1 MTLETHPLLVVIS
14 GPSGVGKDAL
24 LERLKHRPHPW
35 HFLVTATTRPKR
47 PGERDGEEYTF
58 LDTSR
63 FREMVAQDQFL
74 EHAEVYGHLY
84 GVPRPQVEEA
94 FQAGKDV
101 IAKTDVQ
108 GARTLKA
115 KMPEALLIF
124 LAPPSMEG
132 LERRLRDRKTD
143 TAAALKRRTATAW
156 QEMERQAEFDH
167 VVVNHNGRLEE
178 AVTAIEKIIAQEKAK
193 EA

>member
-1 MTLETHPLLVVIS
+1 MTTEAHPLLVVIS
-14 GPSGVGKDAL
+14 GPSGVGKDAV
-24 LERLKHRPHPW
+24 LERLKQRSHPW

-58 LDTSR
+58 LDTAR
-63 FREMVAQDQFL
+63 FQEMLARDQFL

-115 KMPEALLIF
+115 KMPQALLIF
-124 LAPPSMEG
+124 LAPPSMEE
-132 LERRLRDRKTD
+132 LERRLRQRKSD
-143 TAAALKRRTATAW
+143 AAADLDRRTATAR

-167 VVVNHNGRLEE
+167 VVVNHSGRLDET
-178 AVTAIEKIIAQEKAK
+178 VTAIEDIITEEKSRKA
-193 EA
+193 